1 MANAYSILGQN
12 NPGNTLT
19 DLYVVPASTEA
30 VGTLYIANREAA
42 ANTVRVSVAEDGAA
56 DSNEQYLLYDVSI
69 PANDTLI
76 LPGISL
82 SAADDLRTYASDT
95 NVSFTFMGVEIST

>member
-12 NPGNTLT
+12 NPGTTLT

-30 VGTLYIANREAA
+30 VGSLFIANREAA
-42 ANTVRVSVAEDGAA
+42 ANTVRVSVAPAGVA
-56 DSNEQYLLYDVSI
+56 DSVEQYLLYDVSV

-76 LPGISL
+76 LNGISL
-82 SAADDLRTYASDT
+82 EATDDLRTYASDT
-95 NVSFTFMGVEIST
+95 NVSFSFMGVEIT